1 MEAPVTLRLDRET
14 RRKIA
19 RIAERRRISKSEV
32 VRQALNSWPEFRD
45 TEKSPYE
52 LIADLVG
59 SVNGGDPK
67 RSENAGKKV
76 KEILKERRRRS

>member
-1 MEAPVTLRLDRET
+1 MDAPVTLRLDRET

-32 VRQALNSWPEFRD
+32 VRQALRSWPEFRD
-45 TEKSPYE
+45 NDKSPYE

-67 RSENAGKKV
+67 RSENSARKV
-76 KEILKERRRRS
+76 KEILKQKRRQR